1 MSRKNNPTDNA
12 NYIINFVKDALKT
25 HGSDNVCVSVDEEE
39 DKVIVAYHS
48 SNNGYPITETGIS
61 PDDVNLKAL
70 SDGLDA
76 LDVAYDAD
84 LMPR

>member
-1 MSRKNNPTDNA
+1 MSLINPTENA
-12 NYIINFVKDALKT
+12 NYILNCVKDALKS

-39 DKVIVAYHS
+39 DRVIVAYHS
-48 SNNGYPITETGIS
+48 SNNGYPITETDIS
-61 PDDVNLKAL
+61 PNDVNLTDL
-70 SDGLDA
+70 RNGLDA